1 MHWLEYYYDE
11 IDVKVDCCEE
21 EEEEYYAG
29 GLASPIASPI
39 DFNTSEFF
47 YAPVDPERYGQREK
61 QYAEQKKAA
70 QNAYDKL
77 FEALKA
83 QIERKRV
90 ILPKNLEVDSIN
102 GDVVDESIVD
112 EIIEDEERKTQM
124 DAERQKKQEEE
135 DLVRAEQNLKWYMY
149 SMENIQ

>member
-1 MHWLEYYYDE
+1 M
-11 IDVKVDCCEE
+11 
-21 EEEEYYAG
+21 
-29 GLASPIASPI
+29 
-39 DFNTSEFF
+39 
-47 YAPVDPERYGQREK
+47 
-61 QYAEQKKAA
+61 
-70 QNAYDKL
+70 
-77 FEALKA
+77 KA

-135 DLVRAEQNLKWYMY
+135 DLVRAEQNLNWYMS